1 MLQTSNPLKKSN
13 LTEVQEATR
22 KSKSNTPNISR
33 GLKISMKSEDQGK
46 VQPVSGAEFREMLS
60 RRRELVKNL

>member
-1 MLQTSNPLKKSN
+1 MFHTSNPLKKSN
-13 LTEVQEATR
+13 LSEVQEAQR
-22 KSKSNTPNISR
+22 KSKSNTPNVSR
-33 GLKISMKSEDQGK
+33 GLKISIRSEDQSK